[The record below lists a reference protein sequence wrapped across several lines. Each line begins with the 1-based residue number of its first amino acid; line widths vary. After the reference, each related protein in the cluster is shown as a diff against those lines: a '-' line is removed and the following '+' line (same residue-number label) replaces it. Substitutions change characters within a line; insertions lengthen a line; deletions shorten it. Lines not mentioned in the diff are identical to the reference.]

1 MIETIVKCD
10 ACGIKQ
16 DYEASLR
23 EHWYEVNVH
32 VRKTSSPACSIR
44 EVNFSSSTR
53 HACTVPCMR
62 KLIGDVVLHD
72 NVAPR

>member
-23 EHWYEVNVH
+23 EHWYEARVH
-32 VRKTSSPACSIR
+32 GSVHAKTDR
-44 EVNFSSSTR
+44 
-53 HACTVPCMR
+53 
-62 KLIGDVVLHD
+62 
-72 NVAPR
+72 